1 MNQKIMAT
9 KNNKKT
15 WIIIAAAVVLILGGL
30 WLAKKME
37 WIGKAEL
44 TEVEFTKVARAT
56 IIEKVSASGKIQPEV
71 EVKVSPDVSG
81 EIVSLKVAEG
91 DSVVAGQEILKIRP
105 DNYVAGAGAGRRRRP
120 GLHQRLISESESDG
134 KK

>member
-1 MNQKIMAT
+1 M
-9 KNNKKT
+9 
-15 WIIIAAAVVLILGGL
+15 VILGGL
-30 WLAKKME
+30 FLAKKME
-37 WIGKAEL
+37 WIGKVEP

-91 DSVVAGQEILKIRP
+91 GYSTLPNSWRIFNWKARTRRTRP
-105 DNYVAGAGAGRRRRP
+105 
-120 GLHQRLISESESDG
+120 
-134 KK
+134 